1 MKPIKNIDQDILDDI
16 EKKLYIIAEEDKDK
30 VIDYLESIIK
40 NNQIIIDLQQEVIK
54 EKDQLINLLK
64 KHYGKNKLFRKTKR
78 LSRSI

>member
-16 EKKLYIIAEEDKDK
+16 EKKVYIIAEEDKDK

-54 EKDQLINLLK
+54 EKDETINLLK
-64 KHYGKNKLFRKTKR
+64 KHYGINN
-78 LSRSI
+78 

>member
-16 EKKLYIIAEEDKDK
+16 EKKVYIIAEEDKDK

-64 KHYGKNKLFRKTKR
+64 KHYGKNN
-78 LSRSI
+78 